1 MGLCSMRQETF
12 LGSSREFLNSQLKRG
27 LFLSRGGLRLKVEP
41 DSGVA
46 YMDSSGTG
54 RLLFG
59 RGGAELFKVQAGI
72 IVPIRQ
78 RDLKVR
84 LLSPISVEFL
94 SRPQDQI
101 HVTQTTTLVFGPP
114 AGYTRKVSVT
124 NPLPSAVHVR
134 LLTLADPSSL
144 NFRHREDP
152 PGEIGMNAFNRGD
165 HVVMDDVG
173 DTTGSRAV
181 GFSPRPSSIYMTR
194 DKQRVLDLLGT
205 GELPESISGMSGA
218 IMILAQ
224 QDADIPAG
232 GAAEFTTAAFY
243 DTSSLG
249 TALEGLAA
257 ALTRPQDSSAG
268 YLEAE
273 SVFRCSNPTINF
285 AYDWAKAAMHS
296 IEGERDNLERLSA
309 GLGLS
314 LVRSEYFQREFEDLK
329 KLQRK
334 DGLIPRTGTSEGG
347 VLETA
352 LFLTNLCLFLAFRD
366 DKKLRRKWYP
376 ALRKAG
382 NTLLAA
388 AKDGTVHASTT
399 HPDGWRRRLES
410 GFPTGV
416 TSELNLAVASALNE
430 LATLAS
436 SIAKGNDSATFKE
449 ASMKLVASLNGLL
462 RDPKTGSLALNV
474 DARGTV
480 HPEFTIDQGMALY
493 HLPYDHNLASF
504 AVHRLMEKDFE
515 SGLGPRCVP
524 TSNLLYYNPTY
535 GDGQLGSC
543 WTRASLSHSV
553 LAYKA
558 GFPTIGGLQLE
569 KVARVVTSGWEKL
582 GGVPGEFPYWF
593 SDADGLVFGGP
604 GSDPVAAGR
613 FIEATVRGE
622 LGLDRAPPGFELRP
636 SDSSTLHWVS
646 MHDMSLGEKGS
657 IFVGR
662 SEGKVVLNASSFS
675 SAGTEDSTKFQTCT
689 RLGSG
694 QAETLVF
701 TGASSILVCTGSAQ
715 GATGTAPVSSK
726 LTIPMKGALMATSL
740 FVDIEEL
747 NPGTGLWARVERR
760 RLTGDLS
767 LQVELK
773 PGAWRA
779 LRVAPA
785 AREPLRQ
792 N

>member
-1 MGLCSMRQETF
+1 MLQETF

-27 LFLSRGGLRLKVEP
+27 FFLSRGGLRLKVEP
-41 DSGVA
+41 DSSIT
-46 YMDSSGTG
+46 YLDSRGTR

-59 RGGAELFKVQAGI
+59 RGSAELFKVQAGI
-72 IVPIRQ
+72 IVPLRQ
-78 RDLKVR
+78 RELKVR
-84 LLSPISVEFL
+84 FPSPTSVEFS

-101 HVTQTTTLVFGPP
+101 QVTQTTTLVFGPP
-114 AGYTRKVSVT
+114 TGYTRRVRVT
-124 NPLPSAVHVR
+124 NPLPSPVHVR

-144 NFRHREDP
+144 NFRRREDP

-181 GFSPRPSSIYMTR
+181 GFNPRPNSIYMTR

-224 QDADIPAG
+224 QDADVPPG
-232 GAAEFTTAAFY
+232 GAAEFTTAGLY
-243 DTSSLG
+243 DASSLG
-249 TALEGLAA
+249 TALEGLTG
-257 ALTRPQDSSAG
+257 ALARPQDSGAA

-285 AYDWAKAAMHS
+285 AYDWAKAALHS
-296 IEGERDNLERLSA
+296 IEGEGDNLERLSA
-309 GLGLS
+309 GPGLS
-314 LVRSEYFQREFEDLK
+314 LVRSEYFQREFENLK
-329 KLQRK
+329 KAQRK
-334 DGLIPRTGTSEGG
+334 DGLVPRTGTSEGG
-347 VLETA
+347 VLETS
-352 LFLTNLCLFLAFRD
+352 LFLTNACLFLAFRE
-366 DKKLRRKWYP
+366 DKKLRRSWYST
-376 ALRKAG
+376 LRKAG
-382 NTLLAA
+382 SSLLAA
-388 AKDGTVHASTT
+388 GKDGTVHASTA
-399 HPDGWRRRLES
+399 HPEGWRRRLES

-416 TSELNLAVASALNE
+416 TSELNLAVARALNE

-436 SIAKGNDSATFKE
+436 SLAKGKDSATFKE

-462 RDPKTGSLALNV
+462 RDPKTGSLALNM

-480 HPEFTIDQGMALY
+480 HPEFTIDHGMALY

-504 AVHRLMEKDFE
+504 AVHRLLEKDFE

-543 WTRASLSHSV
+543 WTRATLSHSV
-553 LAYKA
+553 LAYEA

-569 KVARVVTSGWEKL
+569 KVARLVASGWEKV

-593 SDADGLVFGGP
+593 SESDGLVLGGP

-613 FIEATVRGE
+613 LIEAVVWGE
-622 LGLDRAPPGFELRP
+622 LGLDRAPQGFELRP
-636 SDSSTLHWVS
+636 PDSSTLHWAS
-646 MHDMSLGEKGS
+646 MHGMNLGEKGS

-662 SEGKVVLNASSFS
+662 SEGKVVLSASSFS
-675 SAGTEDSTKFQTCT
+675 RADADESTKFQSCT

-701 TGASSILVCTGSAQ
+701 TGPSSMLVCTASTQ
-715 GATGTAPVSSK
+715 GGTGTAPLSSV
-726 LTIPMKGALMATSL
+726 LTIPMKGALMAASL
-740 FVDIEEL
+740 FVDIDEF
-747 NPGTGLWARVERR
+747 NPITGLWARVDRR
-760 RLTGDLS
+760 RLSGDLS
-767 LQVELK
+767 LQVELR
-773 PGAWRA
+773 PGAWKAIRI
-779 LRVAPA
+779 APA
-785 AREPLRQ
+785 TREPPVRTK
-792 N
+792 